1 MKENAIPQLDL
12 EVEEIESR
20 PRNFGTCTS
29 STTSKLCTC
38 LCRLP
43 TTSPICGLAEQR

>member
-1 MKENAIPQLDL
+1 MNENTKNATLNL

-20 PRNFGTCTS
+20 QRAGGTCTS

-38 LCRLP
+38 LCRFP
-43 TTSPICGLAEQR
+43 TTSPICTLQK